1 MFILL
6 QLRWFFAMKWP
17 RYLVALI
24 ALASVSGLI
33 MVPPWIT
40 GNIVDAI
47 AEQRLTTDELLR
59 QCGLIVVVAF
69 VIYILRNVWRIAL
82 YGASFQ
88 LASLLRQR
96 IYDHL
101 CLMTP
106 RFYQK
111 HHTGDLMARATND
124 VNAVETT
131 AGEGVLALFDGVL
144 TGIVVLTV
152 MVLTLSWKLTLL
164 AMLPWPLM
172 GYLMWRFTTELHHAF
187 ADAQQ
192 QFSRLNDLTQ
202 ESLTGIRLIKAFG
215 QQRHTAATYA
225 AVAQRTTDAN
235 HRVAAIDA
243 KYDPTIFIAVGASF
257 LLTVGGG
264 AWWIKQG
271 ELTVGEL
278 TTFTIYLGYLIW
290 PMFAFGWVLNILER
304 GAAAYQRIDQLLQTE
319 TDIPDHGNTA
329 TVADHRLTFAIRRY
343 AHDDRGDTLRAI
355 HIDMPPASTL
365 GIVGPT
371 GAGKTTLLELL
382 LRLRESDE
390 AVISLSGHPLPAYRL
405 DALRQE
411 FGLVP
416 QDPFL
421 FSATIAENIA
431 LGHPESDLDA
441 IRGAARL
448 ACIDDD
454 ILAFPDRYDTL
465 VGERGIT
472 LSGGQKQRLAIA
484 RALLRDPPVMV
495 LDDALSAVDV
505 DTERRILTHLRQ
517 DRSGRSNIIVSH
529 RLSAV
534 MDADRIIVLQQGG
547 IAERGDHTALMNN
560 NGWYA
565 QMFRYQQIAQTL
577 ER

>member
-1 MFILL
+1 MSILL
-6 QLRWFFAMKWP
+6 QLRWFFALKWP
-17 RYLVALI
+17 RYLVAI
-24 ALASVSGLI
+24 AALASISGLI
-33 MVPPWIT
+33 MIPPWIT
-40 GNIVDAI
+40 GDIVDAI
-47 AEQRLTTDELLR
+47 AEQRLTLDALLR
-59 QCGLIVVVAF
+59 QCGIIVVVA
-69 VIYILRNVWRIAL
+69 VLAYILRNVWRIAL

-124 VNAVETT
+124 VNAVEMT
-131 AGEGVLALFDGVL
+131 AGEGVLALFDGVF

-152 MVLTLSWKLTLL
+152 MVLTLSWKLALL
-164 AMLPWPLM
+164 ALLPWPLM
-172 GYLMWRFTTELHHAF
+172 GYLMWRITNQLHHAF
-187 ADAQQ
+187 TEAQQ

-202 ESLTGIRLIKAFG
+202 ENLTGIRLIKAFG
-215 QQRHTAATYA
+215 QQHQ
-225 AVAQRTTDAN
+225 AVAAYTEVTQQTTDAN
-235 HRVAAIDA
+235 YRVTAIDA
-243 KYDPTIFIAVGASF
+243 KYDPTVFITIGTSF
-257 LLTVGGG
+257 LLTVAGG

-278 TTFTIYLGYLIW
+278 TTFTLYLGYLIW

-304 GAAAYQRIDQLLQTE
+304 GVASYKRIDELLQTE
-319 TDIPDHGNTA
+319 TDIPDHGELT
-329 TVADHRLTFAIRRY
+329 TVADHRLNFAIKRY
-343 AHDDRGDTLRAI
+343 AHDDRGDTLRDI
-355 HIDMPPASTL
+355 HIDMPPAATL

-390 AVISLSGHPLPAYRL
+390 AIITLAGQPLPAYRM
-405 DALRQE
+405 DTLRQA

-421 FSATIAENIA
+421 FSATIADNIA
-431 LGHPESDLDA
+431 LGQPNADHDA
-441 IRGAARL
+441 IRNAATL

-454 ILAFPDRYDTL
+454 ILAFPDGYDTL

-484 RALLRDPPVMV
+484 RALLRDPPILV

-505 DTERRILTHLRQ
+505 DTERRILSHLRN
-517 DRSGRSNIIVSH
+517 DRRGRSNIIVSH

-534 MDADRIIVLQQGG
+534 MDAHQIIVLQHGE
-547 IAERGDHTALMNN
+547 IAERGDHTSLMNN
-560 NGWYA
+560 GGWYA
-565 QMFRYQQIAQTL
+565 QMFRYQQIAQAL
-577 ER
+577 E